1 MDEGNKQNSKIMS
14 IIMVLM
20 LITILCVGYYL
31 FCRIQD
37 QKSKNLKVETNSENV
52 VESGTESG
60 LTTEPEQA
68 VTTDFTEVKEY
79 PVYYANTEA
88 EIFASPDPEGE
99 IIGTLYL
106 HEPVRVIEEVE
117 NNAWGKIRMNGGE
130 YGYVPMYQL
139 SQEILKEVDESQ
151 THWEYSRTGL
161 EIQINKYAEDNL
173 VYWVA
178 DVYTENP
185 EKDINTA
192 WAGGSY
198 EASYNQRNKT
208 SQLAY
213 DNNAIFAVNGDS
225 AGARKSGSDFE
236 NPIVIR
242 NGILYHEDERDI
254 GEMCALKKD
263 GELVIF
269 RPGELGG
276 PQEMI
281 DAGVTDTWWFDC
293 TLVENGEIPHSLIEV
308 EISLEKAPYTAI
320 GQKDKNNFIFIV
332 ADGRGS
338 NGSEGVTYTGM
349 ARLMQR
355 YGAVTAYALDGG
367 GSSTIYFD
375 GMVLNKPS
383 DGSQRAISDIIYVA
397 K

>member
-1 MDEGNKQNSKIMS
+1 MLQMIQKYKIQSPQPNESSNMEEPAETLDERNSS
-14 IIMVLM
+14 TDTNQT
-20 LITILCVGYYL
+20 TI
-31 FCRIQD
+31 
-37 QKSKNLKVETNSENV
+37 SE
-52 VESGTESG
+52 STE
-60 LTTEPEQA
+60 LA
-68 VTTDFTEVKEY
+68 EY
-79 PVYYANTEA
+79 PVYYAATEA

-106 HEPVRVIEEVE
+106 HEPVRVMEEVE

-139 SQEILKEVDESQ
+139 SQEVLKEVDESE

-161 EIQINKYAEDNL
+161 EIQIDKYAEENI

-178 DVYTENP
+178 NVYTEDP

-192 WAGGSY
+192 WASGSY
-198 EASYNQRNKT
+198 EASYNQRSKT
-208 SQLAY
+208 SQMAY

-254 GEMCALKKD
+254 GEMCALKRD

-269 RPGELGG
+269 RPGELGSA
-276 PQEMI
+276 QEMI

-308 EISLEKAPYTAI
+308 EVSLEKAPYTAI

-332 ADGRGS
+332 VDGRGS